1 MTEGPLGDVDCPLCQ
16 TDLSHLRFSFER
28 QQHVEQCLLTST
40 TGHRNDK
47 NGSSSSSFHH
57 TVDDDN
63 NNMECDFD
71 YCIFCGKCIT
81 HLKGIRKDVHFSK
94 CLDELERE
102 VSNASFAGQSTSIFT
117 NLDICPCCH
126 EFAPLKNKSVRQ
138 KITHMKQCMKR
149 QHMTIQQ
156 LLQKLQWIQWDYIP
170 EQRQRRPPN
179 VQQSQS
185 QSQQQNQPQRPR
197 HIVQATISGAD
208 FSNGD
213 DDDDDFSNTVI
224 IHKKAIMPSQQQ
236 RQDEEND
243 PMDEDLQ
250 LALALSKTEAQQ
262 HNNNKRHKG
271 NSDAT
276 SIVSIDESR
285 RLAALEL
292 QLMLAKKPIANRHP
306 DHIEALPSSR
316 IKSTYGCYG
325 ESLWKLAALDNINC
339 DKNTFSTLFMRNIN
353 R

>member
-1 MTEGPLGDVDCPLCQ
+1 MTEGSLGNVDCPFCQ

-40 TGHRNDK
+40 TGNRNDK
-47 NGSSSSSFHH
+47 NHSFSSHRI
-57 TVDDDN
+57 VDDDN

-71 YCIFCGKCIT
+71 YCIFCGKCVT

-126 EFAPLKNKSVRQ
+126 EFTPLRNKSVRQ

-149 QHMTIQQ
+149 QHMTMQQ

-170 EQRQRRPPN
+170 EQRQRRGPN
-179 VQQSQS
+179 VQQSQN
-185 QSQQQNQPQRPR
+185 QPHQDQPQRPR

-208 FSNGD
+208 FANGD

-224 IHKKAIMPSQQQ
+224 IHKKAIVPSQQQ
-236 RQDEEND
+236 RQDED
-243 PMDEDLQ
+243 GPMDEDLQ

-271 NSDAT
+271 NSDAA

-292 QLMLAKKPIANRHP
+292 QQILAKKPISIRYP
-306 DHIEALPSSR
+306 DRIEALPSSR

-325 ESLWKLAALDNINC
+325 ESLWKLAALDTISC
-339 DKNTFSTLFMRNIN
+339 DNNTFSTLFMRDIN